1 MCYYIH
7 ILNLLGIEM
16 TFKLLALVTAL
27 SLVGCS
33 SMKRGEGEFEQI
45 RNQKLS
51 TSFKQD
57 TIRIETDCAWYTL
70 DKSKCEIVSIESVGT
85 ASANGNTDSN
95 RRTALIRAG
104 DRARAN
110 VRHFIQEDVSSTRVT
125 NTIAKN
131 VEKANDRMKSRT
143 TTGEIVAMSDSDA
156 EKDTNHS
163 VRENSNDTAYQLSE
177 TIRVNAQ
184 GILRGFKIIKQEVTG
199 PQEVSVTIRWDKE
212 SEQVSNQ
219 LRKKF
224 GN

>member
-1 MCYYIH
+1 M
-7 ILNLLGIEM
+7 
-16 TFKLLALVTAL
+16 LVA
-27 SLVGCS
+27 LVGCS
-33 SMKRGEGEFEQI
+33 TTKRGEGEFDQI
-45 RNQKLS
+45 RTQKLS

-57 TIRIETDCAWYTL
+57 TIRIETDCAWFTL
-70 DKSKCEIVSIESVGT
+70 DKSKCDITSIEAVGT
-85 ASANGNTDSN
+85 ASANGNTESN

-125 NTIAKN
+125 NTLAKN
-131 VEKANDRMKSRT
+131 VEKASDRMKSRT
-143 TTGEIVAMSDSDA
+143 TTGEAVSMSDTDA

-163 VRENSNDTAYQLSE
+163 VRENSNDTAYQLNE

-184 GILRGFKIIKQEVTG
+184 GILRGFKVIKQEVVG

-212 SEQVSNQ
+212 SELVSNQ

>member
-1 MCYYIH
+1 M
-7 ILNLLGIEM
+7 N
-16 TFKLLALVTAL
+16 FKLLALITAL
-27 SLVGCS
+27 SLAGCS
-33 SMKRGEGEFEQI
+33 GMKRGEGEFDQI

-57 TIRIETDCAWYTL
+57 TIRIETDCAWYSW
-70 DKSKCEIVSIESVGT
+70 DKSNCAITSIEAVGT
-85 ASANGNTDSN
+85 ASSNGNTDNN

-110 VRHFIQEDVSSTRVT
+110 VRHFIQEDVSSSRVT
-125 NTIAKN
+125 NTLAKN
-131 VEKANDRMKSRT
+131 VEKASDRMKSRT
-143 TTGEIVAMSDSDA
+143 TTGEVVAMSDSDA

-163 VRENSNDTAYQLSE
+163 VRENSNDTAYQLNE

-184 GILRGFKIIKQEVTG
+184 GILRGFRVIKQEVVG
-199 PQEVSVTIRWDKE
+199 PQEVAVTIRWDKE

>member
-1 MCYYIH
+1 
-7 ILNLLGIEM
+7 M

-70 DKSKCEIVSIESVGT
+70 DKSNCDIISIESVGT
-85 ASANGNTDSN
+85 ASSNGNTENN

-110 VRHFIQEDVSSTRVT
+110 VRHFIQEDISSTRVQ
-125 NTIAKN
+125 NTLAKN
-131 VEKANDRMKSRT
+131 IEKASDRMKSRT
-143 TTGEIVAMSDSDA
+143 TTGEVVAMSDADA
-156 EKDTNHS
+156 EKDTNQS
-163 VRENSNDTAYQLSE
+163 VRENSNDTAFQLNE

-184 GILRGFKIIKQEVTG
+184 GILRGFRVIKQEVIG

-212 SEQVSNQ
+212 SAQISNQ

>member
-1 MCYYIH
+1 M
-7 ILNLLGIEM
+7 N
-16 TFKLLALVTAL
+16 FKLLALVTAL

-33 SMKRGEGEFEQI
+33 GMKRGEGEFDQI

-57 TIRIETDCAWYTL
+57 TIRIETDCAWYSW
-70 DKSKCEIVSIESVGT
+70 DKSNCAITSIEAVGT
-85 ASANGNTDSN
+85 ASANGNTDNN
-95 RRTALIRAG
+95 RRIALIRAG

-110 VRHFIQEDVSSTRVT
+110 VRHFIQEDVSSNRVT
-125 NTIAKN
+125 NTLAKN
-131 VEKANDRMKSRT
+131 VEKASDRMKSRT
-143 TTGEIVAMSDSDA
+143 TTGEVVGMSDSDA

-163 VRENSNDTAYQLSE
+163 VRENSNDTAYQLNE

-184 GILRGFKIIKQEVTG
+184 GILRGFRVIKQEVVG
-199 PQEVSVTIRWDKE
+199 PQEVAVTIRWDKE

>member
-1 MCYYIH
+1 M
-7 ILNLLGIEM
+7 N
-16 TFKLLALVTAL
+16 FKVLALVSAI

-33 SMKRGEGEFEQI
+33 SIKRGEGEFEPI

-57 TIRIETDCAWYTL
+57 TIRIETDCAWYTPW
-70 DKSKCEIVSIESVGT
+70 KSQCDIVAIEAVGT
-85 ASANGNTDSN
+85 ATSNGNTESN
-95 RRTALIRAG
+95 LRTALIRAG
-104 DRARAN
+104 DRARAS
-110 VRHFIQEDVSSTRVT
+110 VRHFIQEDVSSTRVN
-125 NTIAKN
+125 NTLAKN
-131 VEKANDRMKSRT
+131 VEKASDRMKSRT
-143 TTGEIVAMSDSDA
+143 TTGEVVAMSDSDA

-184 GILRGFKIIKQEVTG
+184 GILRGFKVIKQERTA
-199 PQEVSVTIRWDKE
+199 PQEVAVTIRWDKD
-212 SEQVSNQ
+212 SENVSNQ

>member
-7 ILNLLGIEM
+7 ILNLLEICM
-16 TFKLLALVTAL
+16 KLKLLALA
-27 SLVGCS
+27 SIIALVGCS
-33 SMKRGEGEFEQI
+33 TTKRGEGEFEQI

-70 DKSKCEIVSIESVGT
+70 DKTNCEITSIESVGT
-85 ASANGNTDSN
+85 ASANGNTESN

-110 VRHFIQEDVSSTRVT
+110 VRHFIQEDVSSTRV
-125 NTIAKN
+125 NTTLAKN
-131 VEKANDRMKSRT
+131 VEKASDRLKSRT
-143 TTGEIVAMSDSDA
+143 TTGEVVSMSDSDA
-156 EKDTNHS
+156 DKDTNHS
-163 VRENSNDTAYQLSE
+163 VRENSNDTAYQLQE
-177 TIRVNAQ
+177 TIRVNSQ
-184 GILRGFKIIKQEVTG
+184 GILRGFKVIKQEIVG

-212 SEQVSNQ
+212 SDRVSNE

>member
-1 MCYYIH
+1 M
-7 ILNLLGIEM
+7 
-16 TFKLLALVTAL
+16 LVA
-27 SLVGCS
+27 LVGCS
-33 SMKRGEGEFEQI
+33 TTKRGEGEFDQI
-45 RNQKLS
+45 RTQKLS

-57 TIRIETDCAWYTL
+57 TIRIETDCAWFTL
-70 DKSKCEIVSIESVGT
+70 DKSKCEIVSIEAVGT
-85 ASANGNTDSN
+85 ASANGNTESN

-125 NTIAKN
+125 NTLAKN
-131 VEKANDRMKSRT
+131 VEKASDRMKSRT
-143 TTGEIVAMSDSDA
+143 TTGEAVSMSDTDA

-163 VRENSNDTAYQLSE
+163 VRENSNDTAYQLNE

-184 GILRGFKIIKQEVTG
+184 GILRGFKVIKQEVVG

-212 SEQVSNQ
+212 SELVSNQ